1 MASTDPKVVDD
12 LKAAFA
18 GESQANRKYLAYA
31 QKAEKENLPYA
42 AKIFRAAAEAETIH
56 AHSHFRLLAGIKS
69 TAENLQDAIDG
80 ETYEFTKMYPDML
93 ADAMAANDSA
103 AVADFHMANEA
114 EKIHAE
120 LFKKAAANPGQ
131 AAPKVFVCKVCG
143 HVAEGAAPDV
153 CPICGSKHQ
162 VYVEIA

>member
-1 MASTDPKVVDD
+1 MPSTDPKVVDD

-31 QKAEKENLPYA
+31 HKAEQEKLPYA

-56 AHSHFRLLAGIKS
+56 AHSHFRLLAGVKS
-69 TAENLQDAIDG
+69 TAENLQDAING
-80 ETYEFTKMYPDML
+80 ETYEFTKMYPEML
-93 ADAMAANDSA
+93 EDAKSAKDSA
-103 AVADFHMANEA
+103 AISGFHMANEA

-120 LFKKAAANPGQ
+120 LFKKALANPGQ

-143 HVAEGAAPDV
+143 HVAEGEAPEL
-153 CPICGSKHQ
+153 CPICGSKRQ
-162 VYVEIA
+162 VYFEVQ

>member
-1 MASTDPKVVDD
+1 MASTDPKVIDD

-31 QKAEKENLPYA
+31 HKAEQEKLPYA

-56 AHSHFRLLAGIKS
+56 AHSHYRLLGGIKT
-69 TAENLQDAIDG
+69 TAENLQDAING
-80 ETYEFTKMYPDML
+80 ETYEFEKMYPEML
-93 ADAMAANDSA
+93 ADAKAANDSSA
-103 AVADFHMANEA
+103 ISGFHMANEA

-120 LFKKAAANPGQ
+120 LFKKALANPGQ

-143 HVAEGAAPDV
+143 HVAEGEAPEV
-153 CPICGSKHQ
+153 CPICGGKRQ
-162 VYVEIA
+162 VYFEIQ